1 MKKTLLLAAFAA
13 FVSGAFAQTTYSGTT
28 TSDSWVRSNNATY
41 CNNTNAIEMRSY
53 TSGPTYFYGLMS
65 FEFTTPTDGNEVKSA
80 ILRTTTRYKKG
91 DSELKVYG
99 IDWVNAESVN
109 YGSIGTAIEAAVAGT
124 PIATFRV
131 NGDRN
136 NAPTDGGL
144 NADYQTIEAWQ
155 NTLDITSYVRS
166 LSTNK
171 FTLLFVKTYDQDNST
186 QIYSREATGLSWN
199 ANVNGGAAIADADVQ
214 PLFTVEYQEAT
225 NTATEGVTAAVDGW
239 VTNGASSYSG
249 TEIELKNQIYTQDE
263 TEKTDL
269 FYGVLHFDIPA
280 APAGKELS
288 SASLR
293 LVTERVK
300 NDRATDVYFID
311 QEIAD
316 GDNYAALEPAINAL
330 TGTTPVASF
339 TMSGNINSVVWDAQS
354 EANSDIAAWTNEISL
369 PVDQLTGKTTLNII
383 LSAPNSRDSKNDS
396 NRFFSSEATGFTNTN
411 TGNAAGDFSA
421 TADQVVPKLTLKY
434 VNPEEPT
441 AIESVTVKADPV
453 AKKGIYNLAG
463 QRVEN
468 PTKGIYI
475 IDGKKVVVK

>member
-28 TSDSWVRSNNATY
+28 TSDSWIRTDSPGA
-41 CNNTNAIEMRSY
+41 CQGGNAIEMKTYS
-53 TSGPTYFYGLMS
+53 SGATFYGLMS
-65 FEFTTPTDGNEVKSA
+65 FEFTNPSSGNEVKSA

-99 IDWVNAESVN
+99 IDYVNAESTN
-109 YGSIGTAIEAAVAGT
+109 YGNMQTAIEAAVAGT
-124 PIATFRV
+124 PLATFRV
-131 NGDRN
+131 NGDGTR
-136 NAPTDGGL
+136 ALTDGGITE
-144 NADYQTIEAWQ
+144 AFQTVEAWQ

-171 FTLLFVKTYDQDNST
+171 FTLLFVKTYDQNNST

-214 PLFTVEYQEAT
+214 PLLTVEYQEAT
-225 NTATEGVTAAVDGW
+225 NTATENITAAVDGW
-239 VTNGASSYSG
+239 VANGASSYTG
-249 TEIELKNQIYTQDE
+249 TEIELKNQVYTEEE

-300 NDRATDVYFID
+300 NDRTTDVYFTD

-316 GDNYAALEPAINAL
+316 GDNYAALETAINAL

-339 TMSGNINSVVWDAQS
+339 EMKGNNNSVKWDGQS
-354 EANSDIAAWTNEISL
+354 EENSKIAAWTNEITL
-369 PVDQLTGKTTLNII
+369 PTDQLTGKTTLNII
-383 LSAPNSRDSKNDS
+383 LSAPDSRDSKNDS

-411 TGNAAGDFSA
+411 GNNAAGDFTVA
-421 TADQVVPKLTLKY
+421 TADILPQLTLKY
-434 VNPEEPT
+434 VSPEEPT
-441 AIESVTVKADPV
+441 AIETVTVKAEPIGS
-453 AKKGIYNLAG
+453 KGIYNLAG

>member
-28 TSDSWVRSNNATY
+28 TSDSWIRTD
-41 CNNTNAIEMRSY
+41 NTGACQGGNAIEMK
-53 TSGPTYFYGLMS
+53 TYSEGATFYGLMS
-65 FEFTTPTDGNEVKSA
+65 FEFTNPSSGNEVKSA

-99 IDWVNAESVN
+99 IDYVNAESTN
-109 YGSIGTAIEAAVAGT
+109 YGNMQTAIEAAVAGT
-124 PIATFRV
+124 PLATFRV

-155 NTLDITSYVRS
+155 NTLDLTSYVRS

-171 FTLLFVKTYDQDNST
+171 FTLLFVKTYDQNNST
-186 QIYSREATGLSWN
+186 QIYSREATGLKWN
-199 ANVNGGAAIADADVQ
+199 SAINEGADIADADVQ
-214 PLFTVEYQEAT
+214 PLLTVEYQEAT
-225 NTATEGVTAAVDGW
+225 ETATEALSAAVDGW
-239 VTNGASSYSG
+239 VTNGASSYTG
-249 TEIELKNQIYTQDE
+249 AEIELKNQVYTEEE

-269 FYGVLHFDIPA
+269 FYGVLHFNIPA
-280 APAGKELS
+280 APAGKELT

-293 LVTERVK
+293 LVSERVK
-300 NDRATDVYFID
+300 NDRTTNVYFTD
-311 QEIAD
+311 QEIND
-316 GDNYAALEPAINAL
+316 GDTYTTLETTINGL
-330 TGTTPVASF
+330 TGTTPTATF
-339 TMSGNINSVVWDAQS
+339 EMKGNNNSVKWDGQS
-354 EANSDIAAWTNEISL
+354 TANSDIAAWTNDITL
-369 PVDQLTGKTTLNII
+369 PIDQLTGKTTLNII
-383 LSAPNSRDSKNDS
+383 LTAPDSRDSKNDS

-411 TGNAAGDFSA
+411 SNNESGDFTVA
-421 TADQVVPKLTLKY
+421 TADILPQLTLKY
-434 VNPEEPT
+434 VTPT
-441 AIESVTVKADPV
+441 GIETVTVKADPV